1 MKKIIIM
8 LFATV
13 IFAACSKTADA
24 PKSNGPE
31 TIELDVV
38 KLNSYIGQPFDVVHK
53 SLEKNAFETTTLN
66 GEKSFKVI
74 ANSGPHDG
82 LSVEIKERN
91 NIVYLVDVTYDG
103 VVGGEK
109 IGDPYEIELWRYL
122 LNKAEITYGKSSTR
136 LYVSKPTTRLLK
148 TDEEL
153 IQFIKDNGTKAAF
166 SVTWDYTPNIL
177 TVAYTDLG
185 RLLFEFRAEW

>member
-1 MKKIIIM
+1 MKKIFTI
-8 LFATV
+8 LFTMM
-13 IFAACSKTADA
+13 ILAACSKSADA

-31 TIELDVV
+31 TIELDIV

-53 SLEKNAFETTTLN
+53 SLEKNALEIKTVN
-66 GEKSFKVI
+66 GEKSFKVG
-74 ANSGPHDG
+74 ANSGPHNG
-82 LSVEIKERN
+82 LSVEIKERS

-103 VVGGEK
+103 VVGGKK
-109 IGDPYEIELWRYL
+109 IGDPYEVELWHYL
-122 LNKAEITYGKSSTR
+122 LNKAEIIYGKSSTR
-136 LYVSKPTTRLLK
+136 VYASKPVTKLFK

-166 SVTWDYTPNIL
+166 VVTWDYAPNIL
-177 TVAYTDLG
+177 TVAYTDVG